1 MPTSRLWDELKEAK
15 ASSKYP
21 FKADFWPEG
30 SLQRIITKN
39 DIISELYQVNSV
51 DNEPVDNEPVDNE
64 PVDNELVEFILR
76 DAMKLLATCLISQI
90 RHFGLAQT
98 MCIFRNHNFSDKNL
112 PVEEQVFKRYQFADS
127 LSWSPPQMLNFLQY
141 QWRFVAHTFSRA
153 CYLIPRP
160 LPEETI
166 LPFIDSTALA
176 QGHFGTVHK
185 VTVHPSHFDHDDPV
199 HQVR

>member
-1 MPTSRLWDELKEAK
+1 MPTCRLWDELNEAK

-21 FKADFWPEG
+21 CKADFWPEG
-30 SLQRIITKN
+30 SLQKIITKN
-39 DIISELYQVNSV
+39 DIITELYHVNA
-51 DNEPVDNEPVDNE
+51 VDNE
-64 PVDNELVEFILR
+64 PVDNELVQFILR

-90 RHFGLAQT
+90 RHSGLAQT
-98 MCIFRNHNFSDKNL
+98 MCIFRTHNFSDKNL
-112 PVEEQVFKRYQFADS
+112 PVEEKVFKSYQFADD

-141 QWRFVAHTFSRA
+141 QWKFVAHTFSRA

-166 LPFIDSTALA
+166 LPFIESTALA

-185 VTVHPSHFDHDDPV
+185 VTVHPSHFDRDDPV